1 MTQENVDKTR
11 EFIEAYNRRDYDAA
25 VRDFDRDVEWVL
37 PDHQRSDSAIGTPG
51 ILRFW
56 EGLDETFDVLQL
68 RPQEYVDAG
77 DCVAT
82 RLRHA
87 VRGKGS
93 GLEMENELYH
103 QVTTF
108 RDGTIVRIEYVTTW
122 EEALELARGRPSAG
136 TSARPGPGDDPPVTR
151 ADPAS

>member
-1 MTQENVDKTR
+1 MSQENVEKTR
-11 EFIEAYNRRDYDAA
+11 AFIDAYNRRDFDAA
-25 VRDFDRDVEWVL
+25 VCDFDRDVEWVL
-37 PDHQRSDSAIGTPG
+37 PEHQRSDSAIGVKG
-51 ILRFW
+51 IIRFW

-68 RPQEYVDAG
+68 RAQEYVDAG

-108 RDGTIVRIEYVTTW
+108 RDGIIVRIEYVTTW
-122 EEALELARGRPSAG
+122 EEALAKARQSAE
-136 TSARPGPGDDPPVTR
+136 TSARPVR
-151 ADPAS
+151 ADGPPATPGGRAS